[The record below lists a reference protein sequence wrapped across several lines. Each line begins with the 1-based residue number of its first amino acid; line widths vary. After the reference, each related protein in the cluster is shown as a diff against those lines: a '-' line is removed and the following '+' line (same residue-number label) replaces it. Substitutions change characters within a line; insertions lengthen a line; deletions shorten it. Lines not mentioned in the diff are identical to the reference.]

1 MKYEIVSRSDDGTY
15 DLFEKLPNGHLDFLS
30 NHDSIEEA
38 QREMESYG
46 KSMSQADTIRFIQ
59 DIKKSLE
66 K

>member
-30 NHDSIEEA
+30 NHDSMEEA
-38 QREMESYG
+38 QREIKKNRQPMN
-46 KSMSQADTIRFIQ
+46 QADVMRFIA
-59 DIKKSLE
+59 DIKKSLD